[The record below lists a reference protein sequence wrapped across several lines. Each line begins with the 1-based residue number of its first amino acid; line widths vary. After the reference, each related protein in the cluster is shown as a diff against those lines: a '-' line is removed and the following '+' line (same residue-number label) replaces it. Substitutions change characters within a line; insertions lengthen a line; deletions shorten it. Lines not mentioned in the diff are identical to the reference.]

1 MKKVLATLL
10 ILVGSVLANAQKVEV
25 GVDRTVNLAKY
36 KTYSWSNAPSSSNPL
51 ITQTIMNEVERAMAL
66 KGLTKVA
73 QNGELNLVVFA
84 ATASDLH
91 IDHPAPGPGL
101 HSITTGVG
109 GGGGSAQW
117 PVTKGTIVIDI
128 IDANTKNSVWRAQ
141 ATDTL
146 DSGPSGNMQKDAKS
160 VEKKIRR
167 AVDKMFKKFP
177 VAP

>member
-1 MKKVLATLL
+1 MKKFLAALL
-10 ILVGSVLANAQKVEV
+10 IFAGPVLVNAQKVEV

-109 GGGGSAQW
+109 GGGSAQW